1 MDLNYF
7 YEVFNKQFTQMYVNI
22 NLPEEISQNFIT
34 QFYNNLEDN
43 TFKILRKFYM
53 LKIQITNYSIQLW

>member
-1 MDLNYF
+1 
-7 YEVFNKQFTQMYVNI
+7 MYVNI

-43 TFKILRKFYM
+43 TSKILRKFYM
-53 LKIQITNYSIQLW
+53 LKIQITNYLIQLW